1 MENSLSNRR
10 LFALS
15 SMQPF
20 AKLRREIVMN
30 FSPLR
35 SSFLLIMI
43 FAVGFAHAADALL
56 PINTGAYVV
65 SSRKA
70 CEGAAF
76 AAVITFD
83 GRSFS
88 GPHDSDCQTIILG
101 QHGLSYS
108 VKTTCRAFG
117 DGTPTVPSTVF
128 QSVRIKSRS
137 AFALTRDNKKI
148 DYALCPK
155 FH

>member
-1 MENSLSNRR
+1 
-10 LFALS
+10 
-15 SMQPF
+15 MQPF
-20 AKLRREIVMN
+20 AKLCRKVVMN
-30 FSPLR
+30 FLPFQSR
-35 SSFLLIMI
+35 ILLAMI
-43 FAVGFAHAADALL
+43 FAVGCAHAADAML
-56 PINTGAYVV
+56 PINAGTYVA
-65 SSRKA
+65 SGRKA
-70 CEGAAF
+70 CEGAAL
-76 AAVITFD
+76 ASVITFD

-88 GPHDSDCQTIILG
+88 GPHASDCQTIILG
-101 QHGLSYS
+101 QHGQSYS

-117 DGTPTVPSTVF
+117 DGTPTIPSTVF